1 MDIQSIKKDSAAI
14 AEGQWVD
21 SIPGMGDLR
30 LKVRGSSANYVVAVR
45 ARKQRNAPNED
56 RAADGSLSVDAT
68 LRIETEVLHE
78 AVLLDWDGLTDGG
91 QPVKYDASLA
101 KDWLTNPDFRDFADA
116 VVWASG
122 VVSRTTKAAKDKT
135 AKNS

>member
-30 LKVRGSSANYVVAVR
+30 LKVRGSSASHVMAVR
-45 ARKQRNAPNED
+45 ARKQRNAPNTD
-56 RAADGSLSVDAT
+56 RAPDGSLSVDAT

-91 QPVKYDASLA
+91 KPVPYDKTLA
-101 KDWLTNPDFRDFADA
+101 EQWLTNPDFRDFADA

-122 VVSRTTKAAKDKT
+122 VVSRTAKAVKEKT

>member
-1 MDIQSIKKDSAAI
+1 MEIQSLKKDSAAI

-21 SIPGMGDLR
+21 GIPGMGELR
-30 LKVRGSSANYVVAVR
+30 LKVRGASANAVMEVR
-45 ARKQRNAPNED
+45 ARKQRNAPSED
-56 RAADGSLSVDAT
+56 RAPDGSLTVKGA

-91 QPVKYDASLA
+91 KPVKFDTALA
-101 KDWLTNPDFRDFADA
+101 KEWLTNPDFRDFADA

-122 VVSRTTKAAKDKT
+122 VVSRTTKAVKDKT
-135 AKNS
+135 AKN

>member
-21 SIPGMGDLR
+21 NIPGMGDLR

-91 QPVKYDASLA
+91 QPVKFDATLA

-116 VVWASG
+116 VVWAAS
-122 VVSRTTKAAKDKT
+122 VVSRTTKAVKEKA